1 MTSNVP
7 HGGVFG
13 PPVEEEGAV
22 VDGDSIATVVVV
34 LGTVDVRTSLLLPHE
49 MAIVESNRTT
59 AVDLTCWTV
68 IDAILT
74 TPHGVNRTC
83 EPLLFQFLVEERN
96 HSLHAGLITLLGQD

>member
-1 MTSNVP
+1 M
-7 HGGVFG
+7 
-13 PPVEEEGAV
+13 

-59 AVDLTCWTV
+59 TVDLNCWTV

-74 TPHGVNRTC
+74 TPLGVNQTC
-83 EPLLFQFLVEERN
+83 ELRLFKFFVEERN
-96 HSLHAGLITLLGQD
+96 HPLHTELITLLGQD